1 MASKF
6 REPFNAWS
14 HLVGA
19 VLMAIGTIVLVIG
32 SIPNPV
38 AVISFAIFG
47 LAATFLFASSTVY
60 HSLSLKH
67 AWLQRMDHSSIYVMI
82 AGSYTPICLLA
93 LPAPQKWVVL
103 GLQWGL
109 ALFGVLVSATRDKT
123 PTWLRL
129 LLYLG
134 MGWMLV
140 FVLGKLDSRLTS
152 QTMGWLFA
160 GGLAYTIG
168 SVVYGTKRPK
178 LWPGKFSSHELWH
191 LFVLGGAACHFVVM
205 LGLLV
210 VLGS

>member
-1 MASKF
+1 M
-6 REPFNAWS
+6 
-14 HLVGA
+14 VGA
-19 VLMAIGTIVLVIG
+19 VFMAVGTIVLVVG

-38 AVISFAIFG
+38 AILSFIIFG
-47 LAATFLFASSTVY
+47 LAATFLFTSSTVY
-60 HSLSLKH
+60 HSVSLDR

-93 LPAPQKWVVL
+93 LPEPQKWIVL

-109 ALFGVLVSATRDKT
+109 ALFGVLVSATREKT

-134 MGWMLV
+134 MGWMLI
-140 FVLGKLDSRLTS
+140 FVIGHLDPRITP
-152 QTMGWLFA
+152 QTIAWLVA

-205 LGLLV
+205 VGLVGLG
-210 VLGS
+210 